1 MYRITP
7 VVINKIILLILFMTP
22 IFTFLE
28 LMALLTSSQ
37 LITTSATALIT
48 PISVKILKDLVIFL
62 IRSLAFIF
70 ILKRARITYSS
81 FLMGFFVILII
92 TISLFKYSDIYM
104 LISGLR
110 WFMPFI
116 LTVFLIEFVTKK
128 LLKDVAKVMAY
139 LFALSFILQIY
150 ELFTLGGYYGEE
162 RFGVLAR
169 RTTGFYIFP
178 TALGFFIIMSFFSNY
193 FYGSGSLRKFVIYA
207 TPIAIIMSY
216 SKTAIISYLV
226 IILIIKFY
234 KDIVPLSL
242 LIITTMSVYFSILYV
257 YVESAIT
264 VSLFSR
270 LETLAY
276 NFTHSGLW
284 AGQFG
289 LSSITYDLIKEV
301 FDLDLPQGMGADSF
315 IGAVSVNLGLLGFF
329 ILILLYLFLIIVS
342 YKSKNI
348 DFFIFLIIY
357 GLFSMTIP
365 FTELFPINLLFS
377 IFLAYYLK
385 KGRRHGEI

>member
-1 MYRITP
+1 
-7 VVINKIILLILFMTP
+7 
-22 IFTFLE
+22 
-28 LMALLTSSQ
+28 
-37 LITTSATALIT
+37 
-48 PISVKILKDLVIFL
+48 
-62 IRSLAFIF
+62 
-70 ILKRARITYSS
+70 
-81 FLMGFFVILII
+81 
-92 TISLFKYSDIYM
+92 
-104 LISGLR
+104 
-110 WFMPFI
+110 
-116 LTVFLIEFVTKK
+116 
-128 LLKDVAKVMAY
+128 
-139 LFALSFILQIY
+139 
-150 ELFTLGGYYGEE
+150 
-162 RFGVLAR
+162 
-169 RTTGFYIFP
+169 
-178 TALGFFIIMSFFSNY
+178 
-193 FYGSGSLRKFVIYA
+193 
-207 TPIAIIMSY
+207 
-216 SKTAIISYLV
+216 
-226 IILIIKFY
+226 
-234 KDIVPLSL
+234 
-242 LIITTMSVYFSILYV
+242 MSVYFSILYV